1 MGMTSDELAA
11 LPAVV
16 DVPTAGRALGIGSTL
31 AYALVKAGEFPCPV
45 LRLGR
50 LYRVP
55 RAGLLEVLG
64 LVPNTREADVP
75 PTSAPALP
83 APAAACTPPLRST

>member
-1 MGMTSDELAA
+1 MSPAMPPAEVLA

-16 DVPTAGRALGIGSTL
+16 DVPTAARALGIGTTL
-31 AYALVKAGEFPCPV
+31 AYGLAKSDQLGVPV

-64 LVPNTREADVP
+64 LAPNSSEAGP
-75 PTSAPALP
+75 ASPATAPL
-83 APAAACTPPLRST
+83 APAATKPLRSP

>member
-1 MGMTSDELAA
+1 MSPAMPPAEVLA

-16 DVPTAGRALGIGSTL
+16 DVPTAARALGIGTTL
-31 AYALVKAGEFPCPV
+31 AYELAKNDQLGVPV

-55 RAGLLEVLG
+55 RAGLLEALG
-64 LVPNTREADVP
+64 LTPNVREAGP
-75 PTSAPALP
+75 ASPATAPL
-83 APAAACTPPLRST
+83 APAASKPLRSP

>member
-1 MGMTSDELAA
+1 MTPEELFE
-11 LPAVV
+11 LPATLS
-16 DVPTAGRALGIGSTL
+16 VPVAADALGIGTTL
-31 AYALVKAGEFPCPV
+31 AYELIKTGRFPCAV

-64 LVPNTREADVP
+64 L
-75 PTSAPALP
+75 APDSSVAGPASPATAPL
-83 APAAACTPPLRST
+83 APAASKPLRSA